1 MQLSSP
7 PAAEENMSIDDQSRT
22 IDDSFKID
30 DSNDEGNVQV
40 LVDKKTVHFTPSVN
54 N

>member
-7 PAAEENMSIDDQSRT
+7 PAEGNMSIDDRSRT

-30 DSNDEGNVQV
+30 DSNGGNVQV

>member
-7 PAAEENMSIDDQSRT
+7 PAAEDNMSIDDRSRT
-22 IDDSFKID
+22 ID